1 MTFLNTKKKWISH
14 EIADETDVFL
24 TKIVKTAYGHEAFLG
39 IEINRTDIKSERTE
53 TSLGRVVV
61 GFLLEGRVGSVSQL
75 AVRTTQTPPPTPP
88 LEGRGVPT
96 ESLDFQPHSTK
107 DSFWGMF
114 YKLHI
119 SSAELPSLQGEG
131 RGWGLYLH
139 WQLE

>member
-1 MTFLNTKKKWISH
+1 MRNSWTLKSIERNPIENIS
-14 EIADETDVFL
+14 L
-24 TKIVKTAYGHEAFLG
+24 P
-39 IEINRTDIKSERTE
+39 
-53 TSLGRVVV
+53 
-61 GFLLEGRVGSVSQL
+61 LEGRVGSVSPL
-75 AVRTTQTPPPTPP
+75 AVRTTLTPPRPLPYMGGERLRNPWIFNRIVRKIPFWVCSINCIYHPLNSPP
-88 LEGRGVPT
+88 LHGRGVAT

-139 WQLE
+139 WQLEQH